1 MLIAKSVRVYRRNGR
16 NPRFLSLPSSLLSQ
30 ITDYSLIIYIGS
42 KNSKLR
48 NTGEVEL
55 VEHDEGID
63 VKERVYFCEIL
74 VSTMTQDT
82 SPRTEGSGD
91 ENTDLSSSRRTRRNT
106 SRRDQRIPNLFG
118 LTARISG
125 FLEISL
131 SLSSKAWEKTLNRTS
146 DFDNCLR
153 ELGKTGRETTSVSK
167 RNAYFSTPDAARQR

>member
-1 MLIAKSVRVYRRNGR
+1 MEEIRGFSLYLPLYCRR
-16 NPRFLSLPSSLLSQ
+16 SQ
-30 ITDYSLIIYIGS
+30 ITRLLYTLDRKIPNCVTRE
-42 KNSKLR
+42 KWNSW
-48 NTGEVEL
+48 
-55 VEHDEGID
+55 HDEGID

-131 SLSSKAWEKTLNRTS
+131 SLSLSSKAWEKTLNRTS

-153 ELGKTGRETTSVSK
+153 ELGKTGRETTSASK

>member
-1 MLIAKSVRVYRRNGR
+1 MWRFQVRQNISTECFSGNKIKILGRRRLLLIAKSVRVYRRNGR
-16 NPRFLSLPSSLLSQ
+16 NPRFLSLPSSLPSQ

-131 SLSSKAWEKTLNRTS
+131 SLS
-146 DFDNCLR
+146 LR
-153 ELGKTGRETTSVSK
+153 KRGR
-167 RNAYFSTPDAARQR
+167 RR

>member
-1 MLIAKSVRVYRRNGR
+1 MEEIRGFSLYLPLYCRR
-16 NPRFLSLPSSLLSQ
+16 SQ
-30 ITDYSLIIYIGS
+30 ITRLLYTLDRKIPNCVTRE
-42 KNSKLR
+42 KWNSW
-48 NTGEVEL
+48 
-55 VEHDEGID
+55 HDEGID

-131 SLSSKAWEKTLNRTS
+131 SLS
-146 DFDNCLR
+146 LR
-153 ELGKTGRETTSVSK
+153 KRGR
-167 RNAYFSTPDAARQR
+167 RR